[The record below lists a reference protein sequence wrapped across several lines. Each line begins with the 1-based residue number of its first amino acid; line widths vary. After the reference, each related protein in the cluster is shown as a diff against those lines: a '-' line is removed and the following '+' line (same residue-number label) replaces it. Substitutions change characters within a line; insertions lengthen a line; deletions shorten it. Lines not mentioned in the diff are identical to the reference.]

1 MSAAAFECV
10 IRGGRVIDPET
21 GLDRITDVGLRGG
34 QIAAIGDGLAPGTEE
49 IDATGLIV
57 APGFVDIHAHGQSL
71 AADRMQAF
79 DGVTTAL
86 ELEVGALPVAGWYA
100 AQAERRRLCNYGTSA
115 AWLFARQ
122 EVMIGLPPDAT
133 VSSMIGMGQGANDR
147 RWSVDAASDAQ
158 AERIVARLREA
169 MDEGAI
175 GIGIPNGYAPGAG
188 IKELTLVCDLA
199 AEAGS
204 VTFTHIAN
212 ASNIDPA
219 SSVDS
224 YVQIIGLAGA
234 TGAHMHVCHL
244 NSTSL
249 LDIERAVQV
258 LQRAQAQ
265 GLPITVEAY
274 PYGTGSTV
282 VSAGFLQQP
291 DFIGRTGS
299 PYDRVEL
306 LRTGERFA
314 DAEAIRAAAERD
326 SGDIILWHFLDTEN
340 DAGHQRL
347 LDVSVLYP
355 GGAIA
360 SDALP
365 WVMPDGSL
373 YEGDAWPLPEKAV
386 SHPRSSGTFTRFIG
400 DYVRERSKIDLM
412 EALAKCTLIPTRVIE
427 GAAPAMQRKGRI
439 QTGCD
444 ADLVVFDLAGLRDRA
459 TFRAMNRPAEGMRHV
474 IVNGTA
480 VIRDG
485 ALIESAAP
493 GRAILGRGLPQ

>member
-1 MSAAAFECV
+1 MTTLGFDCV
-10 IRGGRVIDPET
+10 LRGGRVMDPET
-21 GLDRITDVGLRGG
+21 GFDRVTDVGLTEGK
-34 QIAAIGDGLAPGTEE
+34 IAAIGDDLAPGAVELQAE
-49 IDATGLIV
+49 GLIV

-86 ELEVGALPVAGWYA
+86 ELEVGALPVDSWYA
-100 AQAERRRLCNYGTSA
+100 AQAGRRRVCNYGTSA

-122 EVMIGLPPDAT
+122 QVKIGLTPDAS
-133 VSSMIGMGQGANDR
+133 VSSMIGMGQGAEDR
-147 RWSVDAASDAQ
+147 RWSVDAASDDEAL
-158 AERIVARLREA
+158 RIVGQLRKGLEQ
-169 MDEGAI
+169 GAI

-212 ASNIDPA
+212 ASNIDPE
-219 SSVDS
+219 SSVES

-249 LDIERAVQV
+249 LDVERSAQV
-258 LQRAQAQ
+258 LKRAQDQ

-291 DFIGRTGS
+291 DFTGRTGS
-299 PYDRVEL
+299 TYDRVEL

-314 DAEAIRAAAERD
+314 DAGSVREAAERD

-373 YEGDAWPLPEKAV
+373 YEGEAWPLPESAV

-400 DYVRERSKIDLM
+400 DYVRERGKIDLM
-412 EALAKCTLIPTRVIE
+412 AGLAKCTIIPTQVIE
-427 GAAPAMQRKGRI
+427 ASAPDMARKGRL
-439 QTGCD
+439 QEGCD
-444 ADLVVFDLAGLRDRA
+444 ADLVVFDLASLRDCA
-459 TFRAMNRPAEGMRHV
+459 TFRDMNRPAQGMRHV
-474 IVNGTA
+474 LVNGVP

-485 ALIESAAP
+485 ALDESAAP
-493 GRAILGRGLPQ
+493 GRAIRGKGLLA

>member
-1 MSAAAFECV
+1 MIERGFDCV
-10 IRGGRVIDPET
+10 LRGGRVMDPAT
-21 GLDRITDVGLRGG
+21 GFDRVADIGLCDGR
-34 QIAAIGDGLAPGTEE
+34 IVAIGGDLGAGRVELQAEGLV
-49 IDATGLIV
+49 V

-86 ELEVGALPVAGWYA
+86 ELEVGALPVRDWYA
-100 AQAERRRLCNYGTSA
+100 AQSGRRRVCNYGTSA

-122 EVMIGLPPDAT
+122 QVKIGLAPDAS
-133 VSSMIGMGQGANDR
+133 VSSMIGMGQGADDR
-147 RWSVDAASDAQ
+147 RWSVEAASDTE
-158 AERIVARLREA
+158 AERIADHLRAALE
-169 MDEGAI
+169 DGAI

-188 IKELTLVCDLA
+188 IKELALVCDLA

-212 ASNIDPA
+212 ASNIDLE

-249 LDIERAVQV
+249 LDVERAAQV
-258 LQRAQAQ
+258 LGRAQAQ

-291 DFIGRTGS
+291 DFTGRTGS
-299 PYDRVEL
+299 TYDRVEL
-306 LRTGERFA
+306 LRTGERFT
-314 DAEAIRAAAERD
+314 DAGAVRDAAARD
-326 SGDIILWHFLDTEN
+326 SGDIILWHFLDTQN
-340 DAGHQRL
+340 DPEHQRL

-373 YEGDAWPLPEKAV
+373 YEGEAWPLPETAV
-386 SHPRSSGTFTRFIG
+386 SHPRSSGTFTRFLG
-400 DYVRERSKIDLM
+400 DYVRERGKIGLM
-412 EALAKCTLIPTRVIE
+412 EALAKCTIIPTRVIE
-427 GAAPAMQRKGRI
+427 ASAPAMRRKGRV
-439 QTGCD
+439 QVGCD
-444 ADLVVFDLAGLRDRA
+444 ADLVVFDPAGLRDCA
-459 TFRAMNRPAEGMRHV
+459 TFRDMNRPAQGMRHV
-474 IVNGTA
+474 IVNGVP

-485 ALIESAAP
+485 ALDTDAAP
-493 GRAILGRGLPQ
+493 GRAIRGRGLSP